1 MDVGKTSPNNI
12 DQIRRLIFG
21 EQIQDY
27 ERRFKELIKNL
38 ETLKKTLQ
46 TYKNT
51 TDDQVKATKQQ
62 LNQSITTIQKE
73 LNSQIQELNQR
84 IQSLEDQIAQIAED
98 KLDKGQLADQL
109 INLAMHLKGE
119 SILNQIDKDFS

>member
-12 DQIRRLIFG
+12 DQIRHLIFG

-27 ERRFKELIKNL
+27 ERRFKEVIKNL

-51 TDDQVKATKQQ
+51 TDNHNNSERTE
-62 LNQSITTIQKE
+62 QSDSGAQPE
-73 LNSQIQELNQR
+73 NSV
-84 IQSLEDQIAQIAED
+84 S
-98 KLDKGQLADQL
+98 
-109 INLAMHLKGE
+109 
-119 SILNQIDKDFS
+119 